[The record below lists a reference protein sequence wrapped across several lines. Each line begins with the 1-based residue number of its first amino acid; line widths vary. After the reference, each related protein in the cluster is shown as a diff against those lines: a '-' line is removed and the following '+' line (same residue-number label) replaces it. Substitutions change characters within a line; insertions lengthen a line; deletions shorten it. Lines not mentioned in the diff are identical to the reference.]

1 MIGLVGLGGSWACA
15 SAGCRDDGD
24 GARQGRRA
32 PPESTRG
39 GPSGQ
44 SSASKASSPVFLP
57 QGPARPPSLGAGR
70 PRIAPAPVPDVD
82 YQSDDLV
89 DAVHLVYRVTFRI
102 PQVLGDPPD
111 TLPRPTAELHIDV
124 SEDRLHARFAGP
136 GWPVD
141 PGSVVR
147 IRRDRGG
154 AYVFDGQGGRHVG
167 AGMLA
172 SWFQGGSLGRGQPA
186 VGVRRASGSG
196 SGAPGELIC
205 ALLAEWSS
213 RSRSELERRCG
224 EGGAP
229 LIFRVGAWRGQRTAE
244 VLAQVPRSTLR
255 ADHES
260 PPETIASSTSRPFME
275 ESVLARVPLARRV
288 RRGEVLPPPTG
299 SVRVQNDG
307 PTRIVV
313 TVGGMPLGW
322 VDRGA
327 IGTFGGLV
335 PGEHVVGAMRPLG
348 GLALS
353 PHRRDVPL
361 ELRIRPPRPRP

>member
-1 MIGLVGLGGSWACA
+1 M
-15 SAGCRDDGD
+15 
-24 GARQGRRA
+24 
-32 PPESTRG
+32 
-39 GPSGQ
+39 
-44 SSASKASSPVFLP
+44 
-57 QGPARPPSLGAGR
+57 
-70 PRIAPAPVPDVD
+70 
-82 YQSDDLV
+82 

-147 IRRDRGG
+147 IRRDLGG